1 MGKHLRGV
9 ILDVDGTLI
18 DSNGE
23 HAEAW
28 VEAFRQ
34 HGYDV
39 PYDKALHMI
48 GMGSDNLLPKAVGV
62 QKDSP
67 EGQALSKASED
78 IFKAQYLSHIR
89 AFPQTRALLL
99 HMRDQGLRLAVASS
113 AKKDQLHQLL
123 EIAGAAD
130 LIETKTS
137 SGDVKN
143 SKPDPDIVHAA
154 LTRLDLAPDEVV
166 MIGDTPYDIE
176 AAGKL
181 GIGTIAFRS
190 GGWDD
195 AGLAGAIAIYDDP
208 ADLLAHYAE
217 SPLASA
223 APPSRPPR

>member
-39 PYDKALHMI
+39 SYDKALHMI

-62 QKDSP
+62 EKDTP
-67 EGQALSKASED
+67 EGQALSKAEGD
-78 IFKAQYLSHIR
+78 IFKSQYLAHVH
-89 AFPQTRALLL
+89 AFPQTRELLQ
-99 HMRDQGLRLAVASS
+99 HMCDQGLRLAVASS
-113 AKKDQLHQLL
+113 AKKEELQHLL

-130 LIETKTS
+130 LIETQTS

-154 LTRLDLAPDEVV
+154 LTRLDLGPDEVV
-166 MIGDTPYDIE
+166 MVGDTPYDIE
-176 AAGKL
+176 AARKL

-208 ADLLAHYAE
+208 ADLLAHFAE
-217 SPLASA
+217 SPLAQGGP
-223 APPSRPPR
+223 APTPVR